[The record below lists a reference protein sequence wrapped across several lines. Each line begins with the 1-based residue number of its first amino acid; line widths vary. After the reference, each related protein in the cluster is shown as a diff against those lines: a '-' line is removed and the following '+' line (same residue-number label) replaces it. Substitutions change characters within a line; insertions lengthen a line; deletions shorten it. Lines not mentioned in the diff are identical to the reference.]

1 MKELSQENGRQPNRY
16 TGVLEKILFLNEENG
31 YCVAELATE
40 KQGNFTITGTLTG
53 VQCGETLELEGEWQ
67 NHSRFGR
74 QLKITAFRT
83 RLPSSLHGLKKYLG
97 SGLIPGIGPKYAE
110 KIVEKFGTETLNVLS
125 NDSGRL
131 REVPGIGRERA
142 QKIKRSWDEQRSL
155 REWMI
160 FMQSHGVGIA
170 QARRLWQRYGS
181 EAPELIRANPY
192 RLAWEVSGI
201 GFKTADKLAL
211 NLGFSNF
218 GQERLQ
224 AGLAYSLIQA
234 SEEGNTALPR
244 ELLLERSRLLLD
256 VPIEHLLP
264 ILDQQVAQERLLHL
278 SGTSLLQTPLYFK
291 SEDRI
296 TRSLFQLWQTDS
308 RLPPIKQQAAL
319 EWSEQR
325 AGFHYAEEQRDAILQ
340 TLTSKICVITGGPG
354 TGKTTLLRAVV
365 AILKAKKVHVTLASP
380 TGRAA
385 RRLAES
391 AGLPAQTIHRL
402 LHLDPA
408 SGEPAYNRNKP
419 LKTDFVI
426 VDEVSMLDH
435 LLAAN
440 LLEAIP
446 PHAHLLLVGDSDQ
459 LPSVGPG
466 NFLAELIQT
475 HIFPVTRLQH
485 IFRQGE
491 RSNIV
496 WAAHEILRGNQT
508 LAGTLASTPLHE
520 AKDLQLLKAGTTEE
534 TRQQLTRLFRH
545 EIPARFP
552 NLDLFM
558 DVQLLIPMHRGESGI
573 GQMNL
578 WLQDLL
584 NPERD
589 SSPVLRGFREGDKV
603 MQTRNHYE
611 KQLFNG
617 DVGKI
622 ERIHPVEGSI
632 AIRFDQRLVTL
643 EAEELHDLQLAYAVT
658 VHKSQGSEYPVVIF
672 LVLNQF
678 FPMLQRNLLYTGVTR
693 GRRQVYLVGEES
705 AVTTAIRKRDA
716 QRRYTGLA
724 WRLQSPQPHT

>member
-1 MKELSQENGRQPNRY
+1 MKKWSKEGSGHTERC

-40 KQGNFTITGTLTG
+40 AHGNITVTGTLTG
-53 VQCGETLELEGEWQ
+53 VQCGETLDLEGLWQ
-67 NHSRFGR
+67 NHAKFGR
-74 QLKITAFRT
+74 QFKISHFRT
-83 RLPSSLHGLKKYLG
+83 RLPSSLHGLRKYLG

-110 KIVEKFGTETLNVLS
+110 RIVEKFGVDTLEVLT
-125 NDSGRL
+125 NNSGRL
-131 REVPGIGRERA
+131 REIPGIGKERA
-142 QKIKRSWDEQRSL
+142 LKIKRSWDEQQTL

-181 EAPELIRANPY
+181 EAPELIRKNPY

-218 GQERLQ
+218 GKERLE
-224 AGLAYSLIQA
+224 AGLSYTLIQA
-234 SEEGNTALPR
+234 AEEGSTALPR
-244 ELLLERSRLLLD
+244 ELLLERTRQLLEIPD
-256 VPIEHLLP
+256 QHLPP
-264 ILDQQVAQERLLHL
+264 ILDEQIASERLLAL
-278 SGTSLLQTPLYFK
+278 AGTSLLQTSLYFK
-291 SEDRI
+291 AEDRI
-296 TRSLFQLWQTDS
+296 SRALDQLQHTS
-308 RLPPIKQQAAL
+308 SSLPPIKHEAAL

-325 AGFHYAEEQRDAILQ
+325 AGFKYAPEQRTAILQ
-340 TLTSKICVITGGPG
+340 TLSSKISIITGGPG

-380 TGRAA
+380 TGRAS

-391 AGLPAQTIHRL
+391 ARLPAQTIHRL

-408 SGEPAYNRNKP
+408 TGEPAYNRKKP
-419 LKTDFVI
+419 LRTGFVI

-435 LLAAN
+435 QLAAN

-446 PHAHLLLVGDSDQ
+446 PEAHLLLVGDADQ

-466 NFLAELIQT
+466 NFLAELIQSRV
-475 HIFPVTRLQH
+475 FPVVRLQQV
-485 IFRQGE
+485 FRQGE
-491 RSNIV
+491 RSSIV
-496 WAAHEILRGNQT
+496 WTAHEILRGNQT
-508 LAGTLASTPLHE
+508 LAGTLATAPLHE
-520 AKDLQLLKAGTTEE
+520 GRDLQLLKSESNE
-534 TRQQLTRLFRH
+534 QTREHLTRLFRH
-545 EIPARFP
+545 EIPSSYPR
-552 NLDLFM
+552 LDLFM
-558 DVQLLIPMHRGESGI
+558 DVQLLVPMHRGESGI

-584 NPERD
+584 NPVD
-589 SSPVLRGFREGDKV
+589 DLAPQLRGFREGDKV

-622 ERIHPVEGSI
+622 DKIHPVDGSI
-632 AIRFDQRLVTL
+632 SIRFDNRLVTL

-658 VHKSQGSEYPVVIF
+658 VHKSQGSEYPIVIF

-678 FPMLQRNLLYTGVTR
+678 FPMLQRNLLYTGITR
-693 GRRQVYLVGEES
+693 GRKQVYLIGEES
-705 AVTTAIRKRDA
+705 AITTAIRKRDV
-716 QRRYTGLA
+716 QKRYTGLG
-724 WRLQSPQPHT
+724 WRLQNVHS